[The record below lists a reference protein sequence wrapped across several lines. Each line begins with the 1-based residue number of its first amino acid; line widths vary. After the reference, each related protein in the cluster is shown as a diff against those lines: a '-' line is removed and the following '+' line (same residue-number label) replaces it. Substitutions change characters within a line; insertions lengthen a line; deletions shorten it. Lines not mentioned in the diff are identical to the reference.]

1 MWQEIIVGIIVALAI
16 LYAVAKYL
24 PERWRHALAG
34 RLARGGRASR
44 WLVKWFDATASCGTG
59 GGCGTGCGSCGP
71 AETTPPPGKG
81 KVIKIHPRS

>member
-44 WLVKWFDATASCGTG
+44 WLVKWFDATASCGS
-59 GGCGTGCGSCGP
+59 GCGTGCGSCGP

-81 KVIKIHPRS
+81 KVIKIHPRG

>member
-1 MWQEIIVGIIVALAI
+1 MWQELIVGIIVALAI

-44 WLVKWFDATASCGTG
+44 GLVKWFDATASCGS
-59 GGCGTGCGSCGP
+59 GCGTGCGSCGP